1 MTIVLYCRKRKNYI
15 VYRYKGIIFSSYM
28 IKKYVECSFKYN
40 PVLLFL
46 FAILHFYEPRFILTV
61 SLHIIPSSWMFILE
75 AFSWNEAVTTGGAR
89 GCFST
94 GDTCITGR
102 RVSCS
107 NNSNNSRPTTTNPA
121 PGPGQLRYQQIVMSS
136 GDPFKAV
143 VFIRIRIYPKN
154 LMLIRIHPFS

>member
-1 MTIVLYCRKRKNYI
+1 MNLSQSGECNFYPDHHR
-15 VYRYKGIIFSSYM
+15 
-28 IKKYVECSFKYN
+28 IKILWHFCLS
-40 PVLLFL
+40 LFL

-61 SLHIIPSSWMFILE
+61 SLHIIPSSWMFILG